1 MGVNWT
7 TDQRHAIEC
16 RKGSVLVSAAAG
28 SGKTAVL
35 VERVIRRLT
44 DKDNPCSAED
54 LLIVTFTRAAT
65 AQMREKI
72 GAAILKRLSEDPTDR
87 HLRRQYMLLPFAKI
101 CTIDSFCNDLVRENF
116 HALGIS
122 PDYSLLD
129 NETAVIMKNDV
140 CEAMLERAYEE
151 DLDGRFSE
159 LSDMMSSGSSDE
171 DFAKL
176 IIKMYDI
183 STAYPFPDLWLDSLI
198 GEYSQPDIN
207 KSRWGGIIKKY
218 VCDMLDYCVSS
229 SRDMMTAMESDPIVA
244 DAYGAAVQSDINM
257 YAELR
262 EKINSDWDEALEAF
276 KTVKYMSLGRV
287 PKGYESETKNVVTTA
302 RKKLKDLLKKVPGI
316 MCVSSEEHAD
326 DMRLLRDPV
335 TKLIELVK
343 QFGREYSAE
352 KDKMN
357 SADFSDILHRALNL
371 LAVSDGSGGYIKTDL
386 ARELSSHYVEILVDE
401 YQDINEAQDMI
412 FRAISADENNLFT
425 VGDVK
430 QSIYRFRQAMPEI
443 FLRRRSTTH
452 SFESGKYPLGITL
465 GSNFRSRVGVT
476 SCVNYIF
483 RQLMSTEA
491 GELEYDDSEALN
503 AAAKYPER
511 DTPDCELHV
520 VTDKGNRADTLEA
533 QARYV
538 AKYIERTVREGKML
552 VTKGGALHPASYGDF
567 CILLRTAKNV
577 SSVYANALSERGI
590 PVFSPETGGFFEAA
604 EISFILSLLRVLDNP
619 VQDIPLA
626 AVMLSPLFG
635 FSAGELADIRALAK
649 ERLET
654 GETEPLYRSVAVS
667 ADEGNEKAAAFL
679 KKIES
684 LRRLSLTLSA
694 GELVRRVCEE
704 TGFDAIVGAM
714 PDGERRRLNVGL
726 LCDYAEKYEAA
737 GNLGLSGFIR
747 FIDKVARTSGDL
759 ATAARPS
766 ENADIVR
773 IMTVHQSKGL
783 EFPICIL
790 ADMQHAFNERD
801 NTESVLISSS
811 AGLGMKRRTE
821 DGISVYDTASRRA
834 AVITSER
841 MGRSEEMRVL
851 YVALT
856 RAKENLVM
864 VTSVPNPEKGLAKVA
879 VECGIGERANP
890 FAVLR
895 MNNFSD
901 LVLTALMRHPAAD
914 ELRKLS
920 GVDVPIFLSEKDR
933 FKLKVVVSDSESF
946 MTESANEQKIAA
958 KPVFFNEVQAR
969 LDYSDPRSVLS
980 SVPAKR
986 AASDGSERGIN
997 REYFASSRPAF
1008 MSSGGLTPAQRGTA
1022 THKFMQF
1029 SDYSAARAGI
1039 ESELARLV
1047 DGGFLSE
1054 DEGKAV
1060 NIGAAKRFFMSPL
1073 AERIFASDN
1082 VMREKKFAALFPAKF
1097 FYPELTGE
1105 AAEEKIVV
1113 QGIADCVFVE
1123 DGELVI
1129 VDYKTDTGVDAE
1141 ALLDRYSAQ
1150 LEIYREA
1157 LSQALGMPVKETL
1170 LYSFFMN
1177 STVKVGTA

>member
-229 SRDMMTAMESDPIVA
+229 SRDMMIAMESDPIVA

-343 QFGREYSAE
+343 QFGRKYSAE

-412 FRAISADENNLFT
+412 FRAISAGENNLFT

-452 SFESGKYPLGITL
+452 SFESGKYPLGIT
-465 GSNFRSRVGVT
+465 SAR
-476 SCVNYIF
+476 I
-483 RQLMSTEA
+483 
-491 GELEYDDSEALN
+491 SEA
-503 AAAKYPER
+503 AW
-511 DTPDCELHV
+511 ELH
-520 VTDKGNRADTLEA
+520 RAST
-533 QARYV
+533 
-538 AKYIERTVREGKML
+538 
-552 VTKGGALHPASYGDF
+552 
-567 CILLRTAKNV
+567 
-577 SSVYANALSERGI
+577 
-590 PVFSPETGGFFEAA
+590 
-604 EISFILSLLRVLDNP
+604 
-619 VQDIPLA
+619 
-626 AVMLSPLFG
+626 
-635 FSAGELADIRALAK
+635 
-649 ERLET
+649 
-654 GETEPLYRSVAVS
+654 
-667 ADEGNEKAAAFL
+667 
-679 KKIES
+679 
-684 LRRLSLTLSA
+684 
-694 GELVRRVCEE
+694 
-704 TGFDAIVGAM
+704 
-714 PDGERRRLNVGL
+714 
-726 LCDYAEKYEAA
+726 
-737 GNLGLSGFIR
+737 
-747 FIDKVARTSGDL
+747 
-759 ATAARPS
+759 
-766 ENADIVR
+766 
-773 IMTVHQSKGL
+773 
-783 EFPICIL
+783 
-790 ADMQHAFNERD
+790 
-801 NTESVLISSS
+801 ISS
-811 AGLGMKRRTE
+811 
-821 DGISVYDTASRRA
+821 AS
-834 AVITSER
+834 
-841 MGRSEEMRVL
+841 
-851 YVALT
+851 
-856 RAKENLVM
+856 
-864 VTSVPNPEKGLAKVA
+864 
-879 VECGIGERANP
+879 
-890 FAVLR
+890 
-895 MNNFSD
+895 
-901 LVLTALMRHPAAD
+901 
-914 ELRKLS
+914 
-920 GVDVPIFLSEKDR
+920 
-933 FKLKVVVSDSESF
+933 
-946 MTESANEQKIAA
+946 
-958 KPVFFNEVQAR
+958 
-969 LDYSDPRSVLS
+969 
-980 SVPAKR
+980 
-986 AASDGSERGIN
+986 
-997 REYFASSRPAF
+997 
-1008 MSSGGLTPAQRGTA
+1008 
-1022 THKFMQF
+1022 
-1029 SDYSAARAGI
+1029 
-1039 ESELARLV
+1039 
-1047 DGGFLSE
+1047 
-1054 DEGKAV
+1054 
-1060 NIGAAKRFFMSPL
+1060 
-1073 AERIFASDN
+1073 
-1082 VMREKKFAALFPAKF
+1082 
-1097 FYPELTGE
+1097 
-1105 AAEEKIVV
+1105 
-1113 QGIADCVFVE
+1113 
-1123 DGELVI
+1123 
-1129 VDYKTDTGVDAE
+1129 
-1141 ALLDRYSAQ
+1141 
-1150 LEIYREA
+1150 
-1157 LSQALGMPVKETL
+1157 
-1170 LYSFFMN
+1170 
-1177 STVKVGTA
+1177 